1 MVNALPK
8 VWRKSIFVFVASSW
22 TPLLQLVLSL
32 LIAIFCP
39 PLLRALAGISITF
52 LTALGIAAAICGV
65 WTTIHFL
72 RHATKPAVKNGD
84 KTALARRQVLYTR
97 LAAPI
102 RWLLAIF
109 IGLFSIGITLTLF
122 AAAFA
127 PVEDSRL
134 IGMLVL
140 SYYAI
145 LFLWLLFEWV
155 DWQNDQ
161 FILTEDAI
169 IDINRFPLVYSER
182 NEAPLEKV
190 QTATTSQPGIWS
202 RILDYGNVQVETAG
216 GGQPIIFESVWNP
229 EEIREMI
236 FHQIDVLARK
246 KRESERK
253 SQAEQTQRWFEA
265 YHTLTGGIRNIRYDK
280 TVEIGRSAFV
290 LWRVE
295 GPSQRPYGTWL
306 VWDIVSHAD
315 DARPYVGR
323 KEATRSGPARRDE
336 YAAWIDWPPT
346 GNRSIYFRV
355 VVEFFGE
362 RRVYSSP
369 EMAITI
375 RPPARV

>member
-1 MVNALPK
+1 M
-8 VWRKSIFVFVASSW
+8 
-22 TPLLQLVLSL
+22 
-32 LIAIFCP
+32 
-39 PLLRALAGISITF
+39 
-52 LTALGIAAAICGV
+52 
-65 WTTIHFL
+65 
-72 RHATKPAVKNGD
+72 
-84 KTALARRQVLYTR
+84 
-97 LAAPI
+97 
-102 RWLLAIF
+102 
-109 IGLFSIGITLTLF
+109 FSVGITLTLL
-122 AAAFA
+122 AAAFTPA
-127 PVEDSRL
+127 EEDAL
-134 IGMLVL
+134 IGLLIL

-169 IDINRFPLVYSER
+169 IDINRFPLIYSER

-190 QTATTSQPGIWS
+190 QNATTLQPGIWN

-246 KRESERK
+246 KRENERK

-265 YHTLTGGIRNIRYDK
+265 YHTLTGGIRDVRYDK
-280 TVEIGRSAFV
+280 TVEAGRSASV
-290 LWRVE
+290 AWKVQ
-295 GPSQRPYGTWL
+295 GPVQRPYGTWL
-306 VWDIVSHAD
+306 VWDSVSHSD
-315 DARPYVGR
+315 DAKP
-323 KEATRSGPARRDE
+323 
-336 YAAWIDWPPT
+336 YAARLLARPSDGIGRGWHAARIDWPST

-355 VVEFFGE
+355 VVEFLAE

-369 EMAITI
+369 EMTITI